1 MAGVVDVRKLS
12 RLQRSILRRL
22 LHWWAWIHADER
34 RARAYMPFGIPLT
47 KLRPYLQYRD
57 PADRAAF
64 SRALRRLEARGLI
77 IRVNGTSG
85 CPDVGGRMRTSP
97 DQSHRRTD
105 HILLTEACL
114 RWAETVNK

>member
-1 MAGVVDVRKLS
+1 MEGVVDVRKLS

-22 LHWWAWIHADER
+22 LRWWTWIQSDEG
-34 RARAYMPFGIPLT
+34 RARRYKHFGVPLL
-47 KLRPYLQYRD
+47 KLRPYLLYWS

-77 IRVNGTSG
+77 LRVNGTSG

-97 DQSHRRTD
+97 DQSHSRTD